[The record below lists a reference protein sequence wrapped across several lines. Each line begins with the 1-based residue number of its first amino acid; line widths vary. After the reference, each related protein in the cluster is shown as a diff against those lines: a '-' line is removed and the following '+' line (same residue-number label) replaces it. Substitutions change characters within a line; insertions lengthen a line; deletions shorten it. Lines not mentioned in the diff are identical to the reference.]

1 MTTKKEVDKFLAL
14 KTLAVVG
21 VSRNKQK
28 FGSMAYLDLKTKG
41 YTVFP
46 VNPKLTEFDGVK
58 CYPSLK
64 AMPKGVEGAVLVIHP
79 TDADQVVKDA
89 NSAGIKHIWFQ
100 QGAESKAAVLYCK
113 QNGMSAITG
122 ECIMMFMPNTASFHK
137 VHRFLR
143 GVFGGNPK

>member
-1 MTTKKEVDKFLAL
+1 MTTKKEVDLFLSL

-41 YTVFP
+41 YTVYP

-64 AMPKGVEGAVLVIHP
+64 AIPKGVEGAVLVVHP
-79 TDADQVVKDA
+79 VDADQVVKDA
-89 NSAGIKHIWFQ
+89 KSAGIKQIWFQ
-100 QGAESKAAVLYCK
+100 QGAESKAAVQFCK

>member
-1 MTTKKEVDKFLAL
+1 MTTKKEVDQFLAL
-14 KTLAVVG
+14 NKLAVVG

-28 FGSMAYLDLKTKG
+28 FGSMAYHDLKTKG
-41 YTVFP
+41 YTVYP
-46 VNPKLTEFDGVK
+46 VNPKLAEFDGAK

-64 AMPKGVEGAVLVIHP
+64 ALPKGVEGAVVVVHP
-79 TDADQVVKDA
+79 IDAEQVVKDA
-89 NSAGIKHIWFQ
+89 KSTGIKHIWFQ
-100 QGAESKAAVLYCK
+100 QGAESKPAIQYCK
-113 QNGMSAITG
+113 QNDMTAITG